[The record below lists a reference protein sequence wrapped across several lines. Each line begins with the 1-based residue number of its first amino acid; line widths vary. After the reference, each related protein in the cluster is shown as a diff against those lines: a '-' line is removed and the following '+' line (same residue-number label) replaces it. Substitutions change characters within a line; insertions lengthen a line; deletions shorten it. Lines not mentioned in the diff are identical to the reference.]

1 MTQESSN
8 HETPAAIPQA
18 VVKTK
23 KSFSIVWLVPLVAIL
38 IGGGLIYKAV
48 TEKGPEITISFKSAE
63 GLEAEKTKIKY
74 KDIEIGQV
82 TGITFD
88 EDLSHVT
95 VSAELG
101 KPAARYLTDKTRFWV
116 VRARISSGTVSGL
129 GTLLGGAYIAMDP
142 REDGESAREYV
153 GLEEQPAIAT
163 NEPGSKYRLK
173 ANKLGSLQPGTL
185 IYYRQI
191 KVGKVESYTLAENG
205 QDVDVNIFIHE
216 PYNQY
221 VRKNTRFWNASG
233 IDMTLGADG
242 LKVDTVSLL
251 SIMSGGLAF
260 DNPED
265 VKADTPADD
274 NQVFT
279 LYDSYDA
286 AQQISYKLKE
296 RWKLVF
302 KSSVRGLKPGAP
314 VEIRGMVLGRVVS
327 VDLQFGEGRN
337 DIAVVVIIETE
348 PERFAGENG
357 FPDKT
362 AQRKFV
368 DRVVA
373 QGLRAQLKTG
383 SILTGALYVN
393 LDFHSNLEPAKMDW
407 EGKYPLFPTIP
418 QSSEELMSAVAQ
430 VAQKLKTFPVEEIG
444 RDLQAIVANLK
455 KTTEQ
460 ISGGEV
466 ESIIHNVNSFT
477 GQLSKSDVDT
487 LVNNLTKTIEDIG
500 ILIESLNTGG
510 EGKVVATLTQ
520 AQKTMLSIEQM
531 LSADSSFN
539 QETTRAM
546 REIADAASAIRMLV
560 DFLERQPNALIYG
573 KGENQ

>member
-1 MTQESSN
+1 MNQESSN
-8 HETPAAIPQA
+8 HEKPAAIPQA

-38 IGGGLIYKAV
+38 IGGGLVYKAV

-82 TGITFD
+82 TAITFGK
-88 EDLSHVT
+88 DLSHII
-95 VSAELG
+95 VSAELD
-101 KPAARYLTDKTRFWV
+101 KNADRYLTDKTRFWV

-142 REDGESAREYV
+142 REDGKSAGEYV
-153 GLEEQPAIAT
+153 GLEEQPIIAT
-163 NEPGSKYRLK
+163 NEPGRHFKLK
-173 ANKLGSLQPGTL
+173 AKKLGSLQQGTL
-185 IYYRQI
+185 VYYRQI

-205 QDVDVNIFIHE
+205 QDVDVQIFIHE
-216 PYNQY
+216 PYHEY

-233 IDMTLGADG
+233 IDVTLGAEG
-242 LKVDTVSLL
+242 LKVNTVSLL

-260 DNPED
+260 DNPKD
-265 VKADTPADD
+265 VKTDTPVDD

-279 LYDSYDA
+279 LYDSFEA
-286 AQQISYKLKE
+286 AHQVSFTLKE

-302 KSSVRGLKPGAP
+302 KSSVRGLEPGAP
-314 VEIRGMVLGRVVS
+314 VEIKGMVLGRVVS
-327 VDLQFGEGRN
+327 VDLQFGKDRT
-337 DIAVVVIIETE
+337 DISVVVMIETE
-348 PERFAGENG
+348 PERFAGETG
-357 FPDKT
+357 FPDKV
-362 AQRKFV
+362 AQQKFI
-368 DRVVA
+368 DRLVA
-373 QGLRAQLKTG
+373 QGLRAQLKTA

-393 LDFHSNLEPAKMDW
+393 LDFHPQLPPAKMDW
-407 EGKYPLFPTIP
+407 EGKYPVFPTLP
-418 QSSEELMSAVAQ
+418 QSSEELMSAVENF
-430 VAQKLKTFPVEEIG
+430 VHKLENFPVQEIG
-444 RDLQAIVANLK
+444 SNLQAIVANLK

-460 ISGGEV
+460 ISSGEV
-466 ESIIHNVNSFT
+466 ESILHNVNSFT
-477 GQLSKSDVDT
+477 GQLSKSDVDA
-487 LVNNLTKTIEDIG
+487 LVNNLNKTIEDIG

-510 EGKVVATLTQ
+510 DGEVVATLTQ
-520 AQKTMLSIEQM
+520 AQNTMLSIEQI
-531 LSADSSFN
+531 LSSDSSFN

-573 KGENQ
+573 KGENE